1 MMFLTIVCLFVKPTL
16 SWLPNSPTS
25 KGISCATSAKV
36 AISPVSLPPIK
47 KAPPSEIPSTE
58 LWNRCPT
65 KNERGCVVR
74 FVLSQEGR
82 W

>member
-47 KAPPSEIPSTE
+47 KAPPSEIPSTK
-58 LWNRCPT
+58 LWNTSPT
-65 KNERGCVVR
+65 KNNHPCVVS
-74 FVLSQEGR
+74 FGLSASSS
-82 W
+82 